1 MPACFQT
8 AELGQTFW
16 LIIVTLTAVSETAYV
31 THKYT
36 NEYFVYGDESRRDSV
51 ETEA

>member
-16 LIIVTLTAVSETAYV
+16 LTIVTLTAGSETAYV
-31 THKYT
+31 TKRCT
-36 NEYFVYGDESRRDSV
+36 KEYFVCGDESRRDSV
-51 ETEA
+51 EKEA

>member
-16 LIIVTLTAVSETAYV
+16 LTIVTLTAVSETAYV
-31 THKYT
+31 TLWYT
-36 NEYFVYGDESRRDSV
+36 KGYTVWGDESRQDSA
-51 ETEA
+51 EKEA

>member
-16 LIIVTLTAVSETAYV
+16 LTIVTLTAVSETAYV
-31 THKYT
+31 TQQYT
-36 NEYFVYGDESRRDSV
+36 NDYYVCEDESR
-51 ETEA
+51 